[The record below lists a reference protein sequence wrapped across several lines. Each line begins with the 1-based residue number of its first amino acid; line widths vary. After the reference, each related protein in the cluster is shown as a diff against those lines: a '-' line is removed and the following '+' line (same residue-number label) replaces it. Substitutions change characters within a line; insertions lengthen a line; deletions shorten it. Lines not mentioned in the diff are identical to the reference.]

1 MTIEELKALKEYAV
15 TMLHNHADE
24 DDPLK
29 MTFTEQDRQILGL
42 IDAEIERQRII
53 TTHRLAAELNFVAT
67 VVAES
72 IRKYRE
78 DGEG

>member
-1 MTIEELKALKEYAV
+1 MNIKELKDLRDYAA
-15 TMLHNHADE
+15 TKLHGHANE
-24 DDPLK
+24 DDPLEV
-29 MTFTEQDRQILGL
+29 TYTEQDRQILGL
-42 IDAEIERQRII
+42 IDAEIERQRIM

-78 DGEG
+78 DGE